1 MRDLAGKT
9 AVITGAGSGIGRAV
23 ALELAQQGMNAVVS
37 DLDRGAA
44 QLVADEV
51 ESHGV
56 RSLAIE
62 TDVGDRASVEALA
75 VAAFN
80 EFGAVHVL
88 HNNAGLALL
97 LLLENTTDE
106 DWDLIMR
113 VNLLGVVNG
122 IQAFLP
128 RMRAQEGEKHIVCT
142 ASMSG
147 IVAFPTLG
155 AYTATKYAV
164 VGICETL
171 RQEAAKDNI
180 GVSVL
185 CPGPVV
191 TNIGVNSDKQR
202 PNAFADAMLVG
213 AGSDP
218 VEGAAGAMRYLD
230 PADVGRLVRIGI
242 EENELYIFTHTGSA
256 PPHARASTRSRK
268 ATRSSPSGSRSA
280 DSALQLG
287 RQRFDRDHVVGQHE
301 PPLRTGDP
309 QCLGQLAELV
319 VR

>member
-23 ALELAQQGMNAVVS
+23 ALELAQQRMHVVVS

-44 QLVADEV
+44 RLVADEV

-88 HNNAGLALL
+88 HCNAGIALL
-97 LLLENTTDE
+97 LRMESTTDE
-106 DWDLIMR
+106 DWNLITR
-113 VNLLGVVNG
+113 VNFLGVVNG

-128 RMRAQEGEKHIVCT
+128 RMKTVEGDRHIVCT

-171 RQEAAKDNI
+171 RQELAADNI

-185 CPGPVV
+185 CPGPVQ
-191 TNIGVNSDKQR
+191 TNIMINSEKQR
-202 PNAFADAMLVG
+202 PNPFADAMLV
-213 AGSDP
+213 
-218 VEGAAGAMRYLD
+218 AGAQADTSSMRYLL
-230 PADVGRLVRIGI
+230 PEEVARLVRIAI
-242 EENELYIFTHTGSA
+242 EENELYIFTHPELAA
-256 PPHARASTRSRK
+256 PARM
-268 ATRSSPSGSRSA
+268 
-280 DSALQLG
+280 
-287 RQRFDRDHVVGQHE
+287 RFDEIAKGYARLSE
-301 PPLRTGDP
+301 RIS
-309 QCLGQLAELV
+309 
-319 VR
+319 

>member
-23 ALELAQQGMNAVVS
+23 ALELAQQGMNVVVS
-37 DLDRGAA
+37 DLDPGAA
-44 QLVADEV
+44 HLVADEV

-56 RSLAIE
+56 RSLPVA

-88 HNNAGLALL
+88 HCNAGIALL
-97 LLLENTTDE
+97 LRMESTTDD
-106 DWDLIMR
+106 DWDLISR
-113 VNLLGVVNG
+113 VNLFGVING

-128 RMRAQEGEKHIVCT
+128 RMKDVEGERHIVAT

-171 RQEAAKDNI
+171 RQELEADRI

-185 CPGPVV
+185 CPGPVQ
-191 TNIGVNSDKQR
+191 TNILVNSEKQR
-202 PNAFADAMLVG
+202 PNPFADAMLVQG
-213 AGSDP
+213 AEADTTS
-218 VEGAAGAMRYLD
+218 MRYLAPD
-230 PADVGRLVRIGI
+230 EVGRLVRIAI
-242 EENELYIFTHTGSA
+242 EENELYIFTHPELA
-256 PPHARASTRSRK
+256 VPARM
-268 ATRSSPSGSRSA
+268 
-280 DSALQLG
+280 
-287 RQRFDRDHVVGQHE
+287 RFEAIAKGYER
-301 PPLRTGDP
+301 
-309 QCLGQLAELV
+309 LAE
-319 VR
+319 RMS

>member
-1 MRDLAGKT
+1 MRELKDKV
-9 AVITGAGSGIGRAV
+9 AVITGAGSGIGRGV
-23 ALELAQQGMNAVVS
+23 ALELAAAGMHVVVA
-37 DLDRGAA
+37 DLDPGAA

-51 ESHGV
+51 TSLGV
-56 RSLAIE
+56 RGLPVA
-62 TDVGDRASVEALA
+62 TDVGDRTSVEALA
-75 VAAFN
+75 VAAYN

-97 LLLENTTDE
+97 LLLENTTDA
-106 DWDLIMR
+106 DWDLIFR

-128 RMRAQEGEKHIVCT
+128 RMRAQDGEKHIVCT

-185 CPGPVV
+185 CPGPVQ
-191 TNIGVNSDKQR
+191 TNIGVNSNKQR
-202 PNAFADAMLVG
+202 PDAFADAMLVTG
-213 AGSDP
+213 NRDP
-218 VEGAAGAMRYLD
+218 EEAAAGMRYLT
-230 PADVGRLVRIGI
+230 AEDVGRLVRIGI
-242 EENELYIFTHTGSA
+242 EENELYIFTHTELGPA
-256 PPHARASTRSRK
+256 ARM
-268 ATRSSPSGSRSA
+268 
-280 DSALQLG
+280 
-287 RQRFDRDHVVGQHE
+287 RFDEIARGYE
-301 PPLRTGDP
+301 R
-309 QCLGQLAELV
+309 LAERLP
-319 VR
+319 

>member
-1 MRDLAGKT
+1 MKDLAGKV

-23 ALELAQQGMNAVVS
+23 ALELAGAGVHVVVA
-37 DLDRGAA
+37 DLDPGSA

-51 ESHGV
+51 AAKGV
-56 RSLAIE
+56 RGLAVA

-75 VAAFN
+75 VTAYK
-80 EFGAVHVL
+80 EFGEVHVL

-97 LLLENTTDE
+97 LLLANTTDA

-128 RMRAQEGEKHIVCT
+128 RMRAYDGEKHIVCT

-147 IVAFPTLG
+147 IVAFPTPG

-171 RQEAAKDNI
+171 RQEVAKDNI

-202 PNAFADAMLVG
+202 PNAFGDAMVL
-213 AGSDP
+213 AGDRDP
-218 VEGAAGAMRYLD
+218 EEAASSMRYLE
-230 PADVGRLVRIGI
+230 AEDVGRLVRIGI
-242 EENELYIFTHTGSA
+242 EENELYIFTHTELGPA
-256 PPHARASTRSRK
+256 ARM
-268 ATRSSPSGSRSA
+268 
-280 DSALQLG
+280 
-287 RQRFDRDHVVGQHE
+287 RFDEIARGYE
-301 PPLRTGDP
+301 R
-309 QCLGQLAELV
+309 LAERLP
-319 VR
+319 

>member
-1 MRDLAGKT
+1 MH
-9 AVITGAGSGIGRAV
+9 V
-23 ALELAQQGMNAVVS
+23 VVS
-37 DLDRGAA
+37 DLDAGAA

-51 ESHGV
+51 ASRGV
-56 RSLAIE
+56 RGVSVE

-75 VAAFN
+75 ERAYG

-88 HNNAGLALL
+88 HNNAGFALL
-97 LLLENTTDE
+97 LLMENTTDA

-113 VNLLGVVNG
+113 VNLMGVVHG

-128 RMRAQEGEKHIVCT
+128 RMRAQDGEKHIVCT

-171 RQEAAKDNI
+171 RPEAAKDHI

-185 CPGPVV
+185 CPGPVT

-202 PNAFADAMLVG
+202 PNAFADATLVRG
-213 AGSDP
+213 DREP
-218 VEGAAGAMRYLD
+218 EDAAEAMGFMT
-230 PADVGRLVRIGI
+230 PEEVGRLVRIGI
-242 EENELYIFTHTGSA
+242 EENELYIFTHPSLAA
-256 PPHARASTRSRK
+256 PARM
-268 ATRSSPSGSRSA
+268 
-280 DSALQLG
+280 
-287 RQRFDRDHVVGQHE
+287 RFDEIAKGYER
-301 PPLRTGDP
+301 
-309 QCLGQLAELV
+309 LAE
-319 VR
+319 RIS

>member
-1 MRDLAGKT
+1 MRELRDKV

-23 ALELAQQGMNAVVS
+23 ALELAGAGMHVVVA
-37 DLDRGAA
+37 DLDPGAA

-51 ESHGV
+51 AALGV
-56 RSLAIE
+56 RGLPVA

-75 VAAFN
+75 VAAYN
-80 EFGAVHVL
+80 EFGEVHVL

-97 LLLENTTDE
+97 LLLENTTDA

-128 RMRAQEGEKHIVCT
+128 RMRAQDGEKHIVCT

-185 CPGPVV
+185 CPGPVQ
-191 TNIGVNSDKQR
+191 TNILINSDKQR
-202 PNAFADAMLVG
+202 PDAFADAMLVTG
-213 AGSDP
+213 DRDP
-218 VEGAAGAMRYLD
+218 EEAASSMRYLEA
-230 PADVGRLVRIGI
+230 ADVGRLVRIGI
-242 EENELYIFTHTGSA
+242 EENELYIFTHTELEA
-256 PPHARASTRSRK
+256 PARMRFEDIARGYERL
-268 ATRSSPSGSRSA
+268 A
-280 DSALQLG
+280 
-287 RQRFDRDHVVGQHE
+287 QRL
-301 PPLRTGDP
+301 P
-309 QCLGQLAELV
+309 
-319 VR
+319 

>member
-1 MRDLAGKT
+1 MRELKDKV
-9 AVITGAGSGIGRAV
+9 AVITGGGSGIGRSV
-23 ALELAQQGMNAVVS
+23 ALELASKGMHVVVA
-37 DLDRGAA
+37 DLDPGAA

-51 ESHGV
+51 TALGV
-56 RSLAIE
+56 KGLPV
-62 TDVGDRASVEALA
+62 TVDVGDRVSVEALA
-75 VAAFN
+75 VAAYN

-97 LLLENTTDE
+97 LLLENTTDA

-128 RMRAQEGEKHIVCT
+128 RMQAQDGEKHIVCT

-171 RQEAAKDNI
+171 RQEAAKDDI

-202 PNAFADAMLVG
+202 PNAFGDAMLVG
-213 AGSDP
+213 AGRDP
-218 VEGAAGAMRYLD
+218 VEGAAGGMRYLD
-230 PADVGRLVRIGI
+230 PADVGRLVRMAI
-242 EENELYIFTHTGSA
+242 EENELYIFTHSELGPA
-256 PPHARASTRSRK
+256 ARM
-268 ATRSSPSGSRSA
+268 
-280 DSALQLG
+280 
-287 RQRFDRDHVVGQHE
+287 RFDEIAKGYER
-301 PPLRTGDP
+301 
-309 QCLGQLAELV
+309 LAE
-319 VR
+319 RIS

>member
-1 MRDLAGKT
+1 MRELKDKV

-23 ALELAQQGMNAVVS
+23 ALEVATAGMHVVVA
-37 DLDRGAA
+37 DLDPGAA

-51 ESHGV
+51 AALGP
-56 RSLAIE
+56 RALAVA

-75 VAAFN
+75 VAAYN
-80 EFGAVHVL
+80 EFGEVHVL
-88 HNNAGLALL
+88 HNNAGFALL
-97 LLLENTTDE
+97 LLLENTTDA

-128 RMRAQEGEKHIVCT
+128 RMRAQDGEKHIVCT

-202 PNAFADAMLVG
+202 PNAFGDAMLA
-213 AGSDP
+213 AGSRDP
-218 VEGAAGAMRYLD
+218 EEARAAMRYLE
-230 PADVGRLVRIGI
+230 AEDVGRLVRIGI
-242 EENELYIFTHTGSA
+242 EENELYIFTHTELG
-256 PPHARASTRSRK
+256 PPARA
-268 ATRSSPSGSRSA
+268 
-280 DSALQLG
+280 
-287 RQRFDRDHVVGQHE
+287 RFDEIARGYE
-301 PPLRTGDP
+301 R
-309 QCLGQLAELV
+309 LAERLP
-319 VR
+319 